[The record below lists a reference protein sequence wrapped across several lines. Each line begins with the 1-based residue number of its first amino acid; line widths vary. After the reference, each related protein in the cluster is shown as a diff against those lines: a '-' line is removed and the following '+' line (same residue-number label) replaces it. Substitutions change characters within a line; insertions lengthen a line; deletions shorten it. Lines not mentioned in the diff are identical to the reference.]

1 MDKDEIEVRPSADD
15 SERPT
20 PITNATISVMRIR
33 VRIQNKTFLIPCG
46 IESDRRTV
54 SWLLE
59 QTSSRYFNCA
69 GMKPL
74 AMILT
79 NKQGALLSPED
90 HVYDILS
97 NNEETFV
104 NVESWDLPPL
114 RDRYIACC
122 QNLDYGIN

>member
-1 MDKDEIEVRPSADD
+1 MVDD

-20 PITNATISVMRIR
+20 PITNAAASVMRIR
-33 VRIQNKTFLIPCG
+33 VKIQNKTFLIPCG

-59 QTSSRYFNCA
+59 QTSSRYFNCT

-74 AMILT
+74 MMILT
-79 NKQGALLSPED
+79 NKQGALLSAED
-90 HVYDILS
+90 CVFDILS
-97 NNEETFV
+97 NNEETLA

-114 RDRYIACC
+114 RDRYASCC